1 MEGDGCQRTIH
12 TASSPDGSLE
22 TRAPKGSR
30 DGIQEVRPAHHRP
43 PAPVATPP
51 TASSPAQARV
61 PMVASSPGATAIL
74 RKAMAGEAT
83 AGQATERRDTGLVNR
98 EDLEDPEG
106 LVVQESPVVAVAPER
121 V

>member
-1 MEGDGCQRTIH
+1 
-12 TASSPDGSLE
+12 
-22 TRAPKGSR
+22 
-30 DGIQEVRPAHHRP
+30 
-43 PAPVATPP
+43 
-51 TASSPAQARV
+51 
-61 PMVASSPGATAIL
+61 MVASSPGATAIL